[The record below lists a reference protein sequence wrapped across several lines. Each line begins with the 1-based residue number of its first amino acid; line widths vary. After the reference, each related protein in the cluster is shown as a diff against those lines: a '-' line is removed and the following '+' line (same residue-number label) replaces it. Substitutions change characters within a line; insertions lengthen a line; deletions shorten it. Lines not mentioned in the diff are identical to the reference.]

1 MIEDLFTGITADE
14 TLQLFDDLNEDE
26 IAALFPD
33 ESELLESIERLFEQA
48 AATE

>member
-14 TLQLFDDLNEDE
+14 IMQLFDDFNEDE

-33 ESELLESIERLFEQA
+33 ESELLESIERLFKEA
-48 AATE
+48 AAT